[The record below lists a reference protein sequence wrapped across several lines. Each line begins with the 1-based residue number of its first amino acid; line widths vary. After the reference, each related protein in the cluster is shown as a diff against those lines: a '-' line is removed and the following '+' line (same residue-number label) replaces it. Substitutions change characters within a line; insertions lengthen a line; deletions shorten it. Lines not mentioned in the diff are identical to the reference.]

1 MTVFLFSLMLLL
13 TVVVIASIGVM
24 NGRRS
29 LKGSCGGVGA
39 ALGEKDYSCSM
50 CGGDSNRCND
60 QPVDINK
67 VTESYALGREMGS

>member
-1 MTVFLFSLMLLL
+1 MTVFLFSLTLLL
-13 TVVVIASIGVM
+13 TVIVIASIGVM
-24 NGRRS
+24 NGRTS

-60 QPVDINK
+60 QQVDINK